1 MVDLPLFGAK
11 ARSTTLIRLTLTVG
25 KRWARTLEDAV
36 CNLENALGSD
46 MPTFAAVDIGA
57 NSVRL
62 KIARLAGRRL
72 DVLHEDREV
81 TRLGAPVF
89 RSGLLS
95 PQAMANTIKVLRRF
109 HRATQVHGAEIVR
122 VVSTSPLRDARNAS
136 AFVDWVRSATGWRV
150 EVISG
155 LEEGRLIHL
164 GVVSNLRMGRG
175 RLLLIDLGGGSCELT
190 TSHEGQI
197 ERMFSLP
204 LGAVRLTQEFLP
216 HDPPKKKELERLQEY
231 IEREISRIERK
242 VLDHRSQACI
252 ATSGTAAALA
262 GMYAATHEKESKPNV
277 VPRLAVLRLA
287 ATLSALNLSQ
297 RAGLR
302 GIGPRRAEIIVAGAM
317 VFSELL
323 TRLHLS
329 GFRYSD
335 LGLRDGLLDQ
345 MVADYDVGTRYRKQ
359 VESERQSALLAGA
372 RHFGVDLKF
381 AVRVKTLAIMLFDG
395 LQKVHRLPSEYE
407 EWLAAACM
415 LQEAGSFI
423 NRAGR
428 HRHTYYII
436 ANSEI
441 FGFTIQQRRI
451 IAAIAR
457 YIGKSRPTPGDRII
471 RMVGFGDRDQIP
483 KAVMLLRLARALDQS
498 RRGAVQSVSVRI
510 QSDRV
515 ILKLATRRSGADLE
529 LWALEKERGYFRDV
543 FGREL
548 VPVLS

>member
-1 MVDLPLFGAK
+1 
-11 ARSTTLIRLTLTVG
+11 
-25 KRWARTLEDAV
+25 
-36 CNLENALGSD
+36 

-62 KIARLAGRRL
+62 KIARLAGRKL
-72 DVLHEDREV
+72 EVLHEDREV

-109 HRATQVHGAEIVR
+109 HRATQVHGAELVR

-136 AFVDWVRSATGWRV
+136 AFIDWVRSATGWRV

-164 GVVSNLRMGRG
+164 GVVSNLRVGRG
-175 RLLLIDLGGGSCELT
+175 NLLLIDLGGGSCELT
-190 TSHEGQI
+190 TSRQGQI
-197 ERMFSLP
+197 EKMFSLP

-231 IEREISRIERK
+231 IEREISRIEKK
-242 VLDHRSQACI
+242 VLDHRTQACI

-262 GMYAATHEKESKPNV
+262 GMYAATNSKDQNSSA
-277 VPRLAVLRLA
+277 VPRSAVSRLA
-287 ATLSALNLSQ
+287 TTLSGYDLQQ
-297 RAGLR
+297 RTALR

-317 VFSELL
+317 VFAELL
-323 TRLHLS
+323 TRLKLS
-329 GFRYSD
+329 GFRYSE

-345 MVADYDVGTRYRKQ
+345 MVADYDAGTRYRKQ
-359 VESERQSALLAGA
+359 VESERQTALLAAA
-372 RHFGVDLKF
+372 RHFGVDLQF
-381 AVRVKTLAIMLFDG
+381 ATHVKRLAIMLFHG
-395 LQKVHRLPSEYE
+395 LKRVHRLPSEYE

-415 LQEAGSFI
+415 LQEVGSFV

-457 YIGKSRPTPGDRII
+457 FIGKSRPTPGDRIV

-498 RRGAVQSVSVRI
+498 RRGAVQNLRVRVH
-510 QSDRV
+510 SDRV
-515 ILKLATRRSGADLE
+515 ILKLQTRRSGADLE
-529 LWALEKERGYFRDV
+529 LWALEKERSYFRDV

-548 VPVLS
+548 VPMLS

>member
-1 MVDLPLFGAK
+1 
-11 ARSTTLIRLTLTVG
+11 
-25 KRWARTLEDAV
+25 
-36 CNLENALGSD
+36 

-62 KIARLAGRRL
+62 KIARLTGRKL
-72 DVLHEDREV
+72 EVLHEDREV

-95 PQAMANTIKVLRRF
+95 PQAMANTIKVLQRF
-109 HRATQVHGAEIVR
+109 HRATQDHGAELVR

-136 AFVDWVRSATGWRV
+136 AFIDWVRSATGWRV

-164 GVVSNLRMGRG
+164 GVVSNLRVGRG
-175 RLLLIDLGGGSCELT
+175 NLLLIDLGGGSCELT
-190 TSHEGQI
+190 TSREGQI

-231 IEREISRIERK
+231 IQREISRIERK
-242 VLDHRSQACI
+242 VLDHRTRVCI

-262 GMYAATHEKESKPNV
+262 GLYSATHSKEQNSNL
-277 VPRLAVLRLA
+277 VPRSGVIRLTTTLAGYDLQ
-287 ATLSALNLSQ
+287 Q
-297 RAGLR
+297 RTALR
-302 GIGPRRAEIIVAGAM
+302 GIGPRRAEIIVAGTM

-323 TRLHLS
+323 TRLKLP
-329 GFRYSD
+329 GFRYSE

-345 MVADYDVGTRYRKQ
+345 MVADYDAGTRYRKQ
-359 VESERQSALLAGA
+359 VESERQSALLAAA
-372 RHFGVDLKF
+372 RHFGVDLQF
-381 AVRVKTLAIMLFDG
+381 AARVKRLAIMLFHG
-395 LQKVHRLPSEYE
+395 MRKVHRLPAEYE

-415 LQEAGSFI
+415 LQEVGSFI

-451 IAAIAR
+451 IAAVAR
-457 YIGKSRPTPGDRII
+457 YIGKSRPTPGDRIV
-471 RMVGFGDRDQIP
+471 RMVGFGDRDQIA

-498 RRGAVQSVSVRI
+498 RRGAVQNLRVRV

-515 ILKLATRRSGADLE
+515 ILKLSTRRSGADLE
-529 LWALEKERGYFRDV
+529 LWALEKERNYFRDV

-548 VPVLS
+548 VPMLS